1 MRKWHPP
8 SGVQLGL
15 CLEAATPPGPHVE
28 RAPETPAVPGLPQ
41 PSSGPVPCR
50 RLALCLAMQPQGPGD
65 LGQSRTRLTD
75 RVGVALT

>member
-1 MRKWHPP
+1 MAP
-8 SGVQLGL
+8 S
-15 CLEAATPPGPHVE
+15 EWRAARPLFRSSHSPGPHVE

-41 PSSGPVPCR
+41 PLSGPVTCR